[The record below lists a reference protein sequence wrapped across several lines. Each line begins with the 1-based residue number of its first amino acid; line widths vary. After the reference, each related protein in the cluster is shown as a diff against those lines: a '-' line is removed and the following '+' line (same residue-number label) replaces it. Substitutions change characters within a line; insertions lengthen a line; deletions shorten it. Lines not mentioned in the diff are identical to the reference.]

1 MPDYVEEKEK
11 KNRRELSKK
20 NRIKVEKKKDK
31 IHPNFGKLIFE

>member
-1 MPDYVEEKEK
+1 MRDYVEEKEK
-11 KNRRELSKK
+11 KNRIELSKK